1 MSVCDSSLMFQ
12 TLAKDYREK
21 PLVFCSLLRDF
32 IPLIMNNLKSSRSV
46 VVIILSCG
54 NSQVQAAFNSI
65 TLWATICKDDFEGV
79 SISLWQG
86 LTDCCIVIVDIWIDM
101 QSSKRSMAV
110 AAEKT
115 MIGIVT
121 SCLHSSSL
129 FSTIL
134 SFFYTVSHATA
145 RLVLMH
151 CIGEAVRCWNLD
163 YVTSKQSDILQ
174 IVLTG
179 LKDRTGEVREA
190 SRIVFCMAYCRL
202 LPSLPDLQAANE
214 LDEDQGLCSEC
225 G

>member
-1 MSVCDSSLMFQ
+1 
-12 TLAKDYREK
+12 
-21 PLVFCSLLRDF
+21 
-32 IPLIMNNLKSSRSV
+32 
-46 VVIILSCG
+46 
-54 NSQVQAAFNSI
+54 
-65 TLWATICKDDFEGV
+65 
-79 SISLWQG
+79 
-86 LTDCCIVIVDIWIDM
+86 
-101 QSSKRSMAV
+101 MAV

-151 CIGEAVRCWNLD
+151 CLGEAVRCWNLD